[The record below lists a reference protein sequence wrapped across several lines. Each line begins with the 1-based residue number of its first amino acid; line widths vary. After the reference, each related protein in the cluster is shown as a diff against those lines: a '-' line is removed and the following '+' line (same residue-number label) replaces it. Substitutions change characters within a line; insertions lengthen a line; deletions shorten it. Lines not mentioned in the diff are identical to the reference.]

1 MPDGVLIFG
10 TRHLGRAVGRHF
22 AAQGAHVGL
31 VSRDPAHLERAVA
44 EVSVEGG
51 QVWGMAGDLTTPGT
65 ARRAVAKMIDTWGF
79 LHLAI
84 NAIAPP
90 FTPHPVGIVDLDDAA
105 LQMGLD
111 TSVWGALRFLQE
123 VGGAMG
129 RGRGGCLVQVGATAA
144 LRVREGF
151 GALAAAQAATRA
163 LTLAAARELRLHKVH
178 VAHLVC
184 DGMIESKKTRELALG
199 TGVEAF
205 LSEADI
211 ANAIDYLFLQDARAW
226 SHELVLR
233 PSAGEWTASI

>member
-31 VSRDPAHLERAVA
+31 VSRDPAHLARAVA
-44 EVSVEGG
+44 EVGAEGG
-51 QVWGMAGDLTTPGT
+51 QVWGMPGDLTDPGT
-65 ARRAVAKMIDTWGF
+65 AARAATRMIETWGF
-79 LHLAI
+79 LHLAV
-84 NAIAPP
+84 NATAPP
-90 FTPHPVGIVDLDDAA
+90 FTPRPVPVVDLDDAA
-105 LQMGLD
+105 LRAGLD
-111 TSVWGALRFLQE
+111 TTVWGALRFLQE
-123 VGGAMG
+123 VGGVMG
-129 RGRGGCLVQVGATAA
+129 RARGGCLVQVGATAA

-151 GALAAAQAATRA
+151 GALAAAQAAMRA
-163 LTLAAARELRLHKVH
+163 LTLAAARELRPRKVH
-178 VAHLVC
+178 VAHVVC
-184 DGMIESKKTRELALG
+184 DGIIESKKTRELALG

-211 ANAIDYLFLQDARAW
+211 ANAIDYIFLQDARAW